1 MYDYRVIRSDR
12 RTAAIQITRDGAVL
26 VRCPRR
32 MPEAE
37 IRRLVV
43 SKSDWIERH
52 LAALTTAPAEP
63 ALTAGEL
70 DELKRRARDVIPAR
84 TAHFAPLAGVTYGK
98 ITIRSQK
105 SRWGSCSSRG
115 DLSFNCLLMLAP
127 PEVLDYVVAH
137 ELCHRLEMNHSP
149 RFWAEVERVLPD
161 YRVRRKWLKEHGGV
175 LTRRLQAASGG
186 CEDGETGNRV
196 V

>member
-12 RTAAIQITRDGAVL
+12 RTAAIQITRDGEVL

-37 IRRLVV
+37 IRRLVAD
-43 SKSDWIERH
+43 KSAWIERH
-52 LAALTTAPAEP
+52 LNVLTEPDAPV
-63 ALTAGEL
+63 LTAGEL
-70 DELKRRARDVIPAR
+70 DALKRQAREALPAR
-84 TAHFAPLAGVTYGK
+84 AAHFAPLAGVTYGN

-105 SRWGSCSSRG
+105 SRWGSCSNRG
-115 DLSFNCLLMLAP
+115 NLSFNCLLMLAP
-127 PEVLDYVVAH
+127 SEVLDYVVVH

-161 YRVRRKWLKEHGGV
+161 YRVRRKWLKDHGGA
-175 LTRRLQAASGG
+175 LLRRLQAASGG
-186 CEDGETGNRV
+186 CDDGETENRV
-196 V
+196 I

>member
-12 RTAAIQITRDGAVL
+12 RTAAIQITRDGEVL

-37 IRRLVV
+37 IRRLVAD
-43 SKSDWIERH
+43 KSAWIERH
-52 LAALTTAPAEP
+52 LSALTEPDAP

-70 DELKRRARDVIPAR
+70 DVLKRRAREVIPAR
-84 TAHFAPLAGVTYGK
+84 ASHFAPLAGVTYGN

-115 DLSFNCLLMLAP
+115 NLSFNCLLMLAP
-127 PEVLDYVVAH
+127 PEVLDYVVVH

-161 YRVRRKWLKEHGGV
+161 YRVRRKWLKEHGGT
-175 LTRRLQAASGG
+175 LTRRLHAASGG
-186 CEDGETGNRV
+186 CEDGETENRV
-196 V
+196 I